1 MTNLIWLVIALPLL
15 GVFIN
20 GLWGKRLGRTLN
32 GVVGVG
38 TVVLAF
44 IIGVLVFVQVPGL
57 PEHAQTVRL
66 WNWSTIGDF
75 EVDLSL
81 LVDPLSMLMTLV
93 VTGVGALI
101 HLYSIG
107 YMEHDENVSRF
118 FTYLNLFIA
127 SMLILVLSANYLWLY
142 VGWELVG
149 VCSYLLI
156 GFWFHRPSAADAG
169 KKAFIV
175 NRVGDFGFALGVF
188 LIWTT
193 FGTLN
198 YADVFEMAP
207 EVAAGTITAIT
218 ALLFIGA
225 IGKSAQI
232 PLHVWLPDAME
243 GPTPVSALIHAATM
257 VTAGVY
263 MVVRS
268 NVLYALAPEVSAVV
282 AIIGTVTALFAA
294 TIALVQFDLK
304 RVLAYST
311 ISQLG
316 YMILAVGVGAYAS
329 GMFHL
334 VTHAFFKALL
344 FLGAGSVMHAMGDV
358 IDMRRFGGLKAK
370 MPTTYW
376 TFVVGGAALA
386 GFPLITAGFY
396 SKDEILA
403 QAFAGSILFDILGV
417 LGLITAFLTAFYTFR
432 AVYMTFHGN
441 PKDRLL
447 FDHAHESKSVITVP
461 LVILA
466 GLSIVGGFIGLPAN
480 LGLPNWLEGW
490 LEPDFETM
498 IAVTGG
504 EVHHLAVGTEIF
516 LLLLS
521 SLLALAG
528 IFLAYH
534 VYVRN
539 PQIAERAA
547 QSFGSIY
554 NLLTHKYYVDEI
566 YDAVF
571 VTPGKRF
578 ARFLANIIDV
588 GLIDT
593 VLVDGS
599 AWFVGALGR
608 ISSGFQTGYLRN
620 YVTAIFIG
628 GIIISLYF
636 FLS

>member
-1 MTNLIWLVIALPLL
+1 
-15 GVFIN
+15 
-20 GLWGKRLGRTLN
+20 
-32 GVVGVG
+32 
-38 TVVLAF
+38 
-44 IIGVLVFVQVPGL
+44 
-57 PEHAQTVRL
+57 
-66 WNWSTIGDF
+66 
-75 EVDLSL
+75 
-81 LVDPLSMLMTLV
+81 
-93 VTGVGALI
+93 
-101 HLYSIG
+101 
-107 YMEHDENVSRF
+107 
-118 FTYLNLFIA
+118 
-127 SMLILVLSANYLWLY
+127 
-142 VGWELVG
+142 
-149 VCSYLLI
+149 
-156 GFWFHRPSAADAG
+156 
-169 KKAFIV
+169 
-175 NRVGDFGFALGVF
+175 
-188 LIWTT
+188 
-193 FGTLN
+193 
-198 YADVFEMAP
+198 
-207 EVAAGTITAIT
+207 
-218 ALLFIGA
+218 
-225 IGKSAQI
+225 
-232 PLHVWLPDAME
+232 
-243 GPTPVSALIHAATM
+243 
-257 VTAGVY
+257 
-263 MVVRS
+263 
-268 NVLYALAPEVSAVV
+268 
-282 AIIGTVTALFAA
+282 
-294 TIALVQFDLK
+294 
-304 RVLAYST
+304 
-311 ISQLG
+311 
-316 YMILAVGVGAYAS
+316 
-329 GMFHL
+329 
-334 VTHAFFKALL
+334 
-344 FLGAGSVMHAMGDV
+344 
-358 IDMRRFGGLKAK
+358 

-376 TFVVGGAALA
+376 TFVIGGAALA

-403 QAFAGSILFDILGV
+403 QAFAGSTLFVILGV

-490 LEPDFETM
+490 LEPVFETM

-504 EVHHLAVGTEIF
+504 ELHHLAVGTEIF

-521 SLLALAG
+521 SLLALGG

-539 PQIAERAA
+539 PQIAERTA
-547 QSFGSIY
+547 QSFGSVY

-571 VTPGKRF
+571 VNSGKRF